1 LPGPFLTLQKSCRSG
16 LAGRNWRFFALA
28 ACVWC
33 VLLGLAVTGG
43 NQARA
48 QPLEPVELSVSQEEG
63 YGRIVLTFKD
73 RTLLPIYDA
82 VITGAVLR
90 ISFEEPVD
98 INVDNVPLDLGDYVT
113 IARRD
118 PDGSAI
124 RFALKSQYQINTL
137 EAGEKLFV
145 DILPMSWQG
154 LPPGLPD
161 DVVREL
167 AKRAEE
173 AMRKVRALEQ
183 ARLKAQ
189 EGPEVTLHV
198 GEHPTFTRLVF
209 DWSIK
214 FDTAFVREN
223 DIIKLTFNHPAQ
235 LDISHLRAHLPQGVI
250 DATSFLDQGKLKFLM
265 RVEPSVDIRAFREEQ
280 TYVID
285 VTPENME
292 VNDPANALINK
303 ELSVADNEN
312 RKDMITAPG
321 LRDTREVTD
330 PRGLPPVGSSTTAG
344 GGALKESKADEAP
357 AYTVVPLGGAG
368 DGAQAP
374 GPGPAGR
381 DPADLSAAPA
391 AGPRTASAGG
401 GGGPPQDAA
410 GVPRAKPLLAEA
422 GPPGSAGETEA
433 ATAVPE
439 AGTAVSG
446 SNEMTT
452 AAAVETLPAP
462 EVAPAGRAEAGG
474 PDGTEDDALTTAA
487 IPRAADAPR
496 AGLDQATTAET
507 DPRDADLVAQAVP
520 GALPL
525 ADEPPLD
532 EAPQEEIIRQAPMLD
547 LSTQQIEAPQEQPAP
562 DGNGIPTLQQVEA
575 PTTEGQPDMPPAE
588 TPVQIQTVPSLGGSD
603 VPAGIQL
610 PEREQAAP
618 EVWRAT
624 GGRDQDQ
631 MPPSPERPPE
641 NFADEVRNFVSAE
654 ARRIGN
660 TVRVVFPFSEP
671 VSSAVF
677 RRNDSIWLV
686 FDTDATIDTRGMV
699 SALAETAE
707 TIDVQQFDDYQIL
720 RLDMNDPVLAT
731 VGVDGNAWSLVI
743 GDMILEPSR
752 PLQLERTLR
761 GDGGSVL
768 RVLYQDPQN
777 IRQVTDPFVGDSIS
791 LVTGFGPP
799 RGLLKPQSFVDLNA
813 LSSAQGIAIVPKSD
827 DVNMQILGDDVII
840 EKTGGLSLS
849 SRHLRGGTGSLSTI
863 VDAEEGNFLE
873 FVSLSTEGPGAYRSK
888 LLDLQSKLS
897 AAPEGRRRKPLM
909 ALSRFYLAH
918 QFAQEALG
926 LMKLALEEEPALAE
940 DSSFNLMMGAA
951 QTMANRPEEAY
962 GHLNRP
968 DLKNS
973 PDAAVWQTIVDVK
986 LGNWTPARIA
996 MPRGRAV
1003 VGNYPPAIQ
1012 TEFKLAAAQAMVE
1025 VNDFGVANGMLAE
1038 IEPAE
1043 VTPSQAAR
1051 YDILRGRV
1059 ADASGRS
1066 QEALTVFDLVTRSDD
1081 RPRAAEAEYRAL
1093 RIRYRDGEL
1102 DIDETIDRLAGLAT
1116 SWRGDEIELKTLR
1129 FLAQLHAERGQYRE
1143 AFEAMKSA
1151 VQAEPDSDTTRLLQE
1166 EMNGLFHAL
1175 FLEGKADEMQPVKA
1189 LALYYDFR
1197 EMTPIGRQGDEMVRL
1212 LAKRLVEVDLLDQA
1226 TELLR
1231 HQVDNRLKG
1240 AARAQIAADLA
1251 AIYLMDR
1258 KAEEALRV
1266 LNRTRQA
1273 SLPSTLER
1281 QRNIVEARAL
1291 TESGRP
1297 DLALEL
1303 VRNMRGSDVDRLRA
1317 DTFWAA
1323 ESWREAGEQLEAM
1336 HGSRWSDNIPLDEL
1350 ERRDILRAAIAYSLA
1365 GDQLSLER
1373 LQTKYATKMA
1383 DSPEAFA
1390 FEVVTRP
1397 VEAQGVEFL
1406 EVANQL
1412 ADIDSLETFLK
1423 EYRRQYMSPDR
1434 SPDQAAAVPP
1444 PAEEPAG

>member
-1 LPGPFLTLQKSCRSG
+1 MPGSFLTIGKSCYSAHFG
-16 LAGRNWRFFALA
+16 GRRALA
-28 ACVWC
+28 RLAAAAAWLSLALTICA
-33 VLLGLAVTGG
+33 GLSPL
-43 NQARA
+43 RA
-48 QPLEPVELSVSQEEG
+48 QSLEPVNVDVSQKDG

-82 VITGAVLR
+82 LITGGVLR
-90 ISFEEPVD
+90 ISFEEPID
-98 INVDNVPLDLGDYVT
+98 INVDDVPLDLKDYVA

-124 RFALKSQYQINTL
+124 RFALKNQFKINTL

-145 DILPMSWQG
+145 DILPLDWQG

-167 AKRAEE
+167 AKRAEA

-183 ARLKAQ
+183 ARLKVQ
-189 EGPEVTLHV
+189 EGPEVALHV

-209 DWSIK
+209 DWSIR

-223 DIIKLTFNHPAQ
+223 DIIKVTFNHPAQ

-265 RVEPSVDIRAFREEQ
+265 RIEPSVDIRAFREEQ

-285 VTPENME
+285 VTPENMTA
-292 VNDPANALINK
+292 NDPANAMINR
-303 ELSVADNEN
+303 ELSVEDNEN
-312 RKDMITAPG
+312 RKEMITAPG
-321 LRDTREVTD
+321 LRDTREVKD
-330 PRGLPPVGSSTTAG
+330 PRGLPSSGPSVSAGSST
-344 GGALKESKADEAP
+344 LKESAADDSP
-357 AYTVVPLGGAG
+357 AYTVVPLTPAKDQQGARLQDFERPPAETPDLSISAATGGAQG
-368 DGAQAP
+368 PQLAMVPRSKPVLSAQSETDATAPAIDTLRAPELVASVLPAADARDFHPSDSLITSAIPVADSGKPGEGQPGAKPIVTAQ
-374 GPGPAGR
+374 
-381 DPADLSAAPA
+381 AAPA
-391 AGPRTASAGG
+391 VLPGAM
-401 GGGPPQDAA
+401 
-410 GVPRAKPLLAEA
+410 PLS
-422 GPPGSAGETEA
+422 GSA
-433 ATAVPE
+433 P
-439 AGTAVSG
+439 
-446 SNEMTT
+446 
-452 AAAVETLPAP
+452 
-462 EVAPAGRAEAGG
+462 
-474 PDGTEDDALTTAA
+474 
-487 IPRAADAPR
+487 
-496 AGLDQATTAET
+496 
-507 DPRDADLVAQAVP
+507 
-520 GALPL
+520 
-525 ADEPPLD
+525 
-532 EAPQEEIIRQAPMLD
+532 EAPQEEEIVRQAPMLD
-547 LSTQQIEAPQEQPAP
+547 LSK
-562 DGNGIPTLQQVEA
+562 QQVETPQA
-575 PTTEGQPDMPPAE
+575 QEQGGAQGENENIPNLQPAGTPDRTAQGEMPSPGEPTRMQDTL
-588 TPVQIQTVPSLGGSD
+588 SLGGSD
-603 VPAGIQL
+603 VPAGIRL
-610 PEREQAAP
+610 PSRPQSAAP

-624 GGRDQDQ
+624 GGQDLTQ
-631 MPPSPERPPE
+631 PPASPETPPAE
-641 NFADEVRNFVSAE
+641 FAEEVRNFVSAE

-707 TIDVQQFDDYQIL
+707 TIDVHQFEDYQIL
-720 RLDMNDPVLAT
+720 RMDMNDPVLAT

-743 GDMILEPSR
+743 GDMILEPSI
-752 PLQLERTLR
+752 PLKLERNIR

-777 IRQVTDPFVGDSIS
+777 IRQVEDPYVGDTIS
-791 LVTGFGPP
+791 MVTGFGPP
-799 RGLLKPQSFVDLNA
+799 RGLLKPQNFVDLST
-813 LSSAQGIAIVPKSD
+813 LSSAQGIAIASKSD
-827 DVNMQILGDDVII
+827 GVKMKILGDDVII
-840 EKTGGLSLS
+840 EKDGGLSLS
-849 SRHLRGGTGSLSTI
+849 SEYLRGGTGAFNRI
-863 VDAEEGNFLE
+863 IDPEESNYIE
-873 FVSLSTEGPGAYRSK
+873 FVSLSTEGPGAYRSR
-888 LLDLQSKLS
+888 LQELQDRLAKS
-897 AAPEGRRRKPLM
+897 PEGKRRKPLM
-909 ALSRFYLAH
+909 ALARFYLAH
-918 QFAQEALG
+918 QFAQEAQG

-962 GHLNRP
+962 AHLNRP
-968 DLKNS
+968 ELKNS
-973 PDAAVWQTIVDVK
+973 PDAAIWQTIVDVK
-986 LGNWTPARIA
+986 LGHWTPARIA

-1003 VGNYPPAIQ
+1003 VGNYPSAIQ
-1012 TEFKLAAAQAMVE
+1012 TEFKLAAAQALVE
-1025 VNDFGVANGMLAE
+1025 VNDFGIANGILAE
-1038 IEPAE
+1038 IEPSE
-1043 VTPSQAAR
+1043 VTRAQAAR

-1066 QEALTVFDLVTRSDD
+1066 QEALTVFDLVTRSED
-1081 RPRAAEAEYRAL
+1081 RPRAAEAGYRAL

-1102 DIDETIDRLAGLAT
+1102 GIDETIDRLAGLAT

-1129 FLAQLHAERGQYRE
+1129 FLAQLYAERGHYRE

-1151 VQAEPDSDTTRLLQE
+1151 VQAEPESDTTRLLQE
-1166 EMNGLFHAL
+1166 EMNGLFNSL
-1175 FLEGKADEMQPVKA
+1175 FLDGKADEMPTIKA

-1197 EMTPIGRQGDEMVRL
+1197 ELTPIGRQGDEMVRL
-1212 LAKRLVEVDLLDQA
+1212 LAKRLVEVDLLSQA

-1258 KAEEALRV
+1258 KADEALRV

-1303 VRNMRGSDVDRLRA
+1303 VRNMRGSDVDRLRG

-1323 ESWREAGEQLEAM
+1323 ESWREAGEQFEAM
-1336 HGSRWSDNIPLDEL
+1336 HGSRWSDNIPLDDL
-1350 ERRDILRAAIAYSLA
+1350 ERRDILRAGIAFSLA
-1365 GDQLSLER
+1365 GDQLSLDR
-1373 LQTKYATKMA
+1373 LQTKYMTKMSN
-1383 DSPEAFA
+1383 SPEALA
-1390 FEVVTRP
+1390 FEIVTRSI
-1397 VEAQGVEFL
+1397 ETQGVEFL

-1412 ADIDSLETFLK
+1412 ADVDSLETFLK

-1434 SPDQAAAVPP
+1434 SPDQSTAASQ
-1444 PAEEPAG
+1444 AGEVAG